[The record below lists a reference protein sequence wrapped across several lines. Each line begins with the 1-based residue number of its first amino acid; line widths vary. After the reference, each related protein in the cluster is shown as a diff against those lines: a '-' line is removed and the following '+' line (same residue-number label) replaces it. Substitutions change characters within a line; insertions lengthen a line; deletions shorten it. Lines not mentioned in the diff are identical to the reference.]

1 MHITTT
7 GDKIKTLQR
16 ESLEL
21 ARKAKAAKRAAKA
34 LPEATDKALEL
45 QKEADRARAEA
56 LALKPQARL
65 EDLSLWQMEKTKDT
79 KKGSKKYT
87 YWMATWREDGKIRNV
102 HIGSCEKMDKE
113 TAEQKARKLKAKALA
128 IRGIE

>member
-34 LPEATDKALEL
+34 IPEAIDKALEL

-113 TAEQKARKLKAKALA
+113 TAERKARKLKAKALA

>member
-1 MHITTT
+1 MHTTTT
-7 GDKIKTLQR
+7 GDKIKTLQK
-16 ESLEL
+16 EAQEL
-21 ARKAKAAKRAAKA
+21 ARKAKAAKRAAIT
-34 LPEATDKALEL
+34 LPEATEKAREL
-45 QKEADRARAEA
+45 QREADKARAEA

-113 TAEQKARKLKAKALA
+113 TARQKAHKLKAEALS
-128 IRGIE
+128 IKL

>member
-1 MHITTT
+1 MHTTTT

-34 LPEATDKALEL
+34 IPGAIDKAREL
-45 QKEADRARAEA
+45 QREADKARAEA
-56 LALKPQARL
+56 LALKPKARL

-113 TAEQKARKLKAKALA
+113 TAEQKARKLKAEALS
-128 IRGIE
+128 IKP